1 MTQELTTTAQN
12 QPVTIPQEKL
22 SLVRNMFAS
31 GCTDNE
37 FAVFLELANKYQL
50 DPFAR
55 QIWAVKYGNKPAQIF
70 AGRDGFLNIAHRS
83 GKFDGFGEPEF
94 IYDSKGEVTA
104 VKATVYRKD
113 ISHPFIQYAWMKED
127 NLKQG
132 VWLTRPN
139 TMLLKV
145 AETRA
150 LRHAFSISGL
160 YSEDEFKDSQPQEP
174 KEYIDVEATPAP
186 EPAAPAEPQ
195 PTPKHVYTEEQ
206 VQAAINTMKDSGMD
220 TAGLMEKAK
229 LPDGLYNGDIINE
242 AWNCQRAGKV

>member
-12 QPVTIPQEKL
+12 QQVTIPREKL
-22 SLVRNMFAS
+22 SLVRNMFAA

-94 IYDSKGEVTA
+94 IYDDKGEVVA

-113 ISHPFIQYAWMKED
+113 AAHPFVQYAWMKED

-160 YSEDEFKDSQPQEP
+160 YSEDEVKDSQPQEP
-174 KEYIDVEATPAP
+174 KEYIDVEPIPSP
-186 EPAAPAEPQ
+186 EPAAAAEPQ
-195 PTPKHVYTEEQ
+195 PAPKHVYTKEQ
-206 VQAAINTMKDSGMD
+206 VEGALQIMRDNGMQTD
-220 TAGLMEKAK
+220 GLLERAK
-229 LPDGLYNGDIINE
+229 MQDGLYNGDLINE
-242 AWNCQRAGKV
+242 EWQRQKNEGK